1 LPLQICDDE
10 DAEPSGEIMK
20 RLAIALSIVCAL
32 SVAAGAK
39 AKFITTWKSPDAGN
53 VVYAG
58 KKVVGLIVSNDMS
71 LRISSEEALARE
83 LTSKGVQG
91 LAAYKVIPREEI
103 RDKDTVKAWF
113 ERTGAAGVVVLRLV
127 DLSKETSPS
136 VVAWQ
141 SMPYYGSFG
150 AYYPYAWGAT
160 IDLSPA
166 SARTDVTVV
175 VETLI
180 FDVGGD
186 KLLWA
191 GTSESSNPKGAQVLI
206 KDIVDAAADRM
217 RKDGLIRQGK

>member
-1 LPLQICDDE
+1 
-10 DAEPSGEIMK
+10 MK
-20 RLAIALSIVCAL
+20 RLATALSIACAL

-39 AKFITTWKSPDAGN
+39 AKFTSTWKSPDAGT

-91 LAAYKVIPREEI
+91 VAAYKLIPREEI

-160 IDLSPA
+160 IDLTPA
-166 SARTDVTVV
+166 SARTDVTIV

-180 FDVGGD
+180 FDVSGD

-191 GTSESSNPKGAQVLI
+191 GTSESTNPKGAQALI
-206 KDIVDAAADRM
+206 KDIVDAAVEQM
-217 RKDGLIRQGK
+217 RKDGLIRRQ